1 MRSQPITPPGA
12 LTRSLGAPQLLGN
25 ILRNSV
31 AAHAPFLSPPTACL
45 LPVGASEAEA
55 EAVEPHY
62 KPRQSSG
69 SERTAPS
76 PDEGLHARPG
86 TPRTPSTMAL
96 LPLSRLLRLT
106 ALCHLI
112 VLLAG
117 QHLGVKKC
125 NITCSKM
132 TSEIPVARL
141 VHYQRNQES
150 CGKRAIILK
159 TMKEKLFCAD
169 PQEKWVQKA
178 MEHLDRKAA
187 ALAPNGGTFEKQ
199 IGVGEPRTSPATRGM
214 DWSEASE
221 TKFTSDSSSQE
232 AQRAFGTPPELPP
245 EVADSRGTRSP
256 STSKTLD
263 GGPERTELFN
273 KAAVTTTTS
282 WKSSTAY
289 QPGADLEAEG
299 KASEAPSTQAPS
311 TQTPSTQAPSTQ
323 TPSTQTPSTQT
334 LPTQAPSTQDPS
346 TQAPTISHTVPE
358 DNTGPEGQPGW
369 IKGQH
374 PTPENSLGSKEMG
387 PTSAHTDAFMG
398 PGSVSDVFVV
408 PVSSEAAPSTDPL
421 ASGSWTP
428 KVQEPIHATVDP
440 QRLGVLITPIP
451 DSQAATRRQAVGLLA
466 FLGLLFCL
474 GVAMFAYQ
482 SLQGCPRKMA
492 GDMVEGLRYVPRSC
506 GSNSYVLVP
515 V

>member
-1 MRSQPITPPGA
+1 
-12 LTRSLGAPQLLGN
+12 
-25 ILRNSV
+25 
-31 AAHAPFLSPPTACL
+31 
-45 LPVGASEAEA
+45 
-55 EAVEPHY
+55 
-62 KPRQSSG
+62 
-69 SERTAPS
+69 
-76 PDEGLHARPG
+76 
-86 TPRTPSTMAL
+86 MAL
-96 LPLSRLLRLT
+96 PPLSWLLRLT

-117 QHLGVKKC
+117 ECGQHHGVKKC
-125 NITCSKM
+125 NITCGKM

-187 ALAPNGGTFEKQ
+187 ARAPNGGTFEKQ

-221 TKFTSDSSSQE
+221 TKFTSESSSQE
-232 AQRAFGTPPELPP
+232 AQRAFGTSPELPP
-245 EVADSRGTRSP
+245 VVADSRGTRSP
-256 STSKTLD
+256 STSKTPD
-263 GGPERTELFN
+263 GGPETTELFN
-273 KAAVTTTTS
+273 KPAVTTTTS
-282 WKSSTAY
+282 WQSSTAY
-289 QPGADLEAEG
+289 QPGADLEADG
-299 KASEAPSTQAPS
+299 KASEAPSTQA
-311 TQTPSTQAPSTQ
+311 
-323 TPSTQTPSTQT
+323 
-334 LPTQAPSTQDPS
+334 L
-346 TQAPTISHTVPE
+346 TISHTVPE
-358 DNTGPEGQPGW
+358 NNTGSEGQPGW
-369 IKGQH
+369 IKGQD
-374 PTPENSLGSKEMG
+374 PTPDNSLGSKELG
-387 PTSAHTDAFMG
+387 PTSAHTDTVMG
-398 PGSVSDVFVV
+398 LGSVSDVFVV
-408 PVSSEAAPSTDPL
+408 PVSSEGVPSTDPL

-428 KVQEPIHATVDP
+428 KAKEPIHATVDP
-440 QRLGVLITPIP
+440 QRLGVLVTPIP

>member
-1 MRSQPITPPGA
+1 
-12 LTRSLGAPQLLGN
+12 
-25 ILRNSV
+25 
-31 AAHAPFLSPPTACL
+31 
-45 LPVGASEAEA
+45 
-55 EAVEPHY
+55 
-62 KPRQSSG
+62 
-69 SERTAPS
+69 
-76 PDEGLHARPG
+76 
-86 TPRTPSTMAL
+86 MAL
-96 LPLSRLLRLT
+96 PPLSWLLRLT

-117 QHLGVKKC
+117 QHHGAKKC
-125 NITCSKM
+125 NITCGKM

-221 TKFTSDSSSQE
+221 IKFTSESSSQE
-232 AQRAFGTPPELPP
+232 AQRAFGTSPELPP
-245 EVADSRGTRSP
+245 VVADSRGTRSP
-256 STSKTLD
+256 STSKTPD
-263 GGPERTELFN
+263 GGPETTAVFN

-282 WKSSTAY
+282 WQSSTAY

-311 TQTPSTQAPSTQ
+311 TQA
-323 TPSTQTPSTQT
+323 
-334 LPTQAPSTQDPS
+334 L
-346 TQAPTISHTVPE
+346 TISHTVPE
-358 DNTGPEGQPGW
+358 DNTGPKGQPGW
-369 IKGQH
+369 IKGQD
-374 PTPENSLGSKEMG
+374 PTPENSLGSKELG
-387 PTSAHTDAFMG
+387 PISAHTDAFMG

-408 PVSSEAAPSTDPL
+408 PVSSEGVPSTDPL

-428 KVQEPIHATVDP
+428 KVKEPIHATVDP

>member
-1 MRSQPITPPGA
+1 
-12 LTRSLGAPQLLGN
+12 
-25 ILRNSV
+25 
-31 AAHAPFLSPPTACL
+31 
-45 LPVGASEAEA
+45 
-55 EAVEPHY
+55 
-62 KPRQSSG
+62 
-69 SERTAPS
+69 
-76 PDEGLHARPG
+76 
-86 TPRTPSTMAL
+86 
-96 LPLSRLLRLT
+96 
-106 ALCHLI
+106 
-112 VLLAG
+112 
-117 QHLGVKKC
+117 
-125 NITCSKM
+125 
-132 TSEIPVARL
+132 
-141 VHYQRNQES
+141 
-150 CGKRAIILK
+150 
-159 TMKEKLFCAD
+159 MKEKLFCAD
-169 PQEKWVQKA
+169 PREEWVQKA

-232 AQRAFGTPPELPP
+232 AQRAFGTSPELPP

-282 WKSSTAY
+282 WQSSTAY

-299 KASEAPSTQAPS
+299 KASEAPSTQA
-311 TQTPSTQAPSTQ
+311 
-323 TPSTQTPSTQT
+323 
-334 LPTQAPSTQDPS
+334 PS

-398 PGSVSDVFVV
+398 PGSTSDVFVV

>member
-1 MRSQPITPPGA
+1 
-12 LTRSLGAPQLLGN
+12 
-25 ILRNSV
+25 
-31 AAHAPFLSPPTACL
+31 
-45 LPVGASEAEA
+45 
-55 EAVEPHY
+55 
-62 KPRQSSG
+62 
-69 SERTAPS
+69 
-76 PDEGLHARPG
+76 
-86 TPRTPSTMAL
+86 
-96 LPLSRLLRLT
+96 
-106 ALCHLI
+106 
-112 VLLAG
+112 
-117 QHLGVKKC
+117 
-125 NITCSKM
+125 
-132 TSEIPVARL
+132 
-141 VHYQRNQES
+141 
-150 CGKRAIILK
+150 
-159 TMKEKLFCAD
+159 MKEKLFCAD

-187 ALAPNGGTFEKQ
+187 ARAPNGGTFEKQ

-221 TKFTSDSSSQE
+221 TKFTSESSSQE
-232 AQRAFGTPPELPP
+232 AQRAFGTSPELPP
-245 EVADSRGTRSP
+245 VVADSRGTRSP
-256 STSKTLD
+256 STSKTPD
-263 GGPERTELFN
+263 GGPETTELFN
-273 KAAVTTTTS
+273 KPAVTTTTS
-282 WKSSTAY
+282 WQSSTAY
-289 QPGADLEAEG
+289 QPGADLEADG

-311 TQTPSTQAPSTQ
+311 TQA
-323 TPSTQTPSTQT
+323 
-334 LPTQAPSTQDPS
+334 L
-346 TQAPTISHTVPE
+346 TISHTVPE
-358 DNTGPEGQPGW
+358 DNTGSEGQPGW
-369 IKGQH
+369 IKGQD
-374 PTPENSLGSKEMG
+374 PTPENSLGSKELG

-408 PVSSEAAPSTDPL
+408 PVSSEGVPSTDPL

-428 KVQEPIHATVDP
+428 KVKESIHATVDP

>member
-1 MRSQPITPPGA
+1 
-12 LTRSLGAPQLLGN
+12 
-25 ILRNSV
+25 
-31 AAHAPFLSPPTACL
+31 
-45 LPVGASEAEA
+45 
-55 EAVEPHY
+55 
-62 KPRQSSG
+62 
-69 SERTAPS
+69 
-76 PDEGLHARPG
+76 
-86 TPRTPSTMAL
+86 
-96 LPLSRLLRLT
+96 
-106 ALCHLI
+106 
-112 VLLAG
+112 
-117 QHLGVKKC
+117 
-125 NITCSKM
+125 M

-221 TKFTSDSSSQE
+221 TKFTSDS
-232 AQRAFGTPPELPP
+232 R
-245 EVADSRGTRSP
+245 
-256 STSKTLD
+256 
-263 GGPERTELFN
+263 
-273 KAAVTTTTS
+273 
-282 WKSSTAY
+282 
-289 QPGADLEAEG
+289 
-299 KASEAPSTQAPS
+299 
-311 TQTPSTQAPSTQ
+311 
-323 TPSTQTPSTQT
+323 
-334 LPTQAPSTQDPS
+334 
-346 TQAPTISHTVPE
+346 
-358 DNTGPEGQPGW
+358 
-369 IKGQH
+369 
-374 PTPENSLGSKEMG
+374 SKEMG